1 VRFRCRFL
9 TTRYGSHAD
18 PTAKERRRRGSSVAA
33 RGARSQAKRPLV
45 GYLAAAAPAAVVRS
59 ATSLGFFKGL
69 RDQGYVEGQ
78 EFDLA
83 QRFADGF
90 LQKLVRDLS
99 P

>member
-1 VRFRCRFL
+1 
-9 TTRYGSHAD
+9 
-18 PTAKERRRRGSSVAA
+18 
-33 RGARSQAKRPLV
+33 V

-59 ATSLGFFKGL
+59 ATSLGFFKGVW
-69 RDQGYVEGQ
+69 DQGYVEGQ